1 MLLMSGKE
9 VSQSIREKLAVE
21 CKEFVSVH
29 GYAPTLAVVL
39 VGENPAS
46 QTYVSAKRQAC
57 EELGYG
63 HKDFTLP
70 ASTTQRELMEVVRQ
84 LNGDPAVHGI
94 LVQLPLP
101 KGLDE
106 DQVIEAIDPAKDVD
120 GFHPQNVGRLLIG
133 KDCFVSCTPKGVLA
147 MLDYYGIGTDG
158 KDVCIIGRSNIV
170 GKPMAALLMQRGRDA
185 TVTVCNTHTKELAA
199 HVRRADIVIAAAG
212 RPGTVTADMVKDG
225 AVVVDV
231 GTNRVEDASK
241 KKGWRLVGDVDFD
254 AVSPKC
260 SAISPV
266 PGGVGPMT
274 ITMLMANTLLAARR
288 QAGERV

>member
-9 VSQSIREKLAVE
+9 VSQSIREKLALE
-21 CKEFVSVH
+21 CKEFVSTY

-39 VGENPAS
+39 VGEDPAS
-46 QTYVSAKRQAC
+46 QTYVSAKKQAC
-57 EELGYG
+57 DELGYG
-63 HKDFTLP
+63 HRDFVLP

-84 LNGDPAVHGI
+84 LNEEPTVHGI

-106 DQVIEAIDPAKDVD
+106 EQVIEAIDPAKDVD

-133 KDCFVSCTPKGVLA
+133 KDCFISCTPKGVLA
-147 MLDYYGIGTDG
+147 MLDYYGIETDG
-158 KDVCIIGRSNIV
+158 KDVCIVGRSNIV

-185 TVTVCNTHTKELAA
+185 TVTVCNTHTKDLAG
-199 HVRRADIVIAAAG
+199 HVRRADIIIAAAG
-212 RPGTVTADMVKDG
+212 HPHTVTADMVKDG

-231 GTNRVEDASK
+231 GTNRVEDATK

-254 AVSPKC
+254 AVSQKC
-260 SAISPV
+260 RAISPV

-274 ITMLMANTLLAARR
+274 IMMLMGNTMLAARR

>member
-9 VSQSIREKLAVE
+9 VSQSIREKLADE
-21 CKEFVSVH
+21 CKSFVSTY

-39 VGENPAS
+39 VGEDPAS
-46 QTYVSAKRQAC
+46 QTYVASKKQAC
-57 EELGYG
+57 IDLGYG
-63 HKDFTLP
+63 HRDYVLP
-70 ASTTQRELMEVVRQ
+70 ATTTQQELMAVVHE
-84 LNGDPAVHGI
+84 LNNDASVHGI

-106 DQVIEAIDPAKDVD
+106 DAIIEAIDPAKDVD

-147 MLDYYGIGTDG
+147 MLDYYGIDTDG

-185 TVTVCNTHTKELAA
+185 TVTVCNTHTKDLSE

-212 RPGTVTADMVKDG
+212 HPHTVTADMVKDG

-231 GTNRVEDASK
+231 GTNRVEDATK

-260 SAISPV
+260 RAISPV

-274 ITMLMANTLLAARR
+274 ITMLMSNTMLAARR

>member
-9 VSQSIREKLAVE
+9 VSQSIREKLALE
-21 CKEFVSVH
+21 CKEFVSTY

-39 VGENPAS
+39 VGEDPAS
-46 QTYVSAKRQAC
+46 QTYVSAKKQAC
-57 EELGYG
+57 DELGYG
-63 HKDFTLP
+63 HRDFVLP

-84 LNGDPAVHGI
+84 LNEEPTVHGI

-101 KGLDE
+101 KGLNE
-106 DQVIEAIDPAKDVD
+106 EQVIEAIDPAKDVD

-133 KDCFVSCTPKGVLA
+133 KDCFISCTPKGVLA
-147 MLDYYGIGTDG
+147 MLDYYGIETDG
-158 KDVCIIGRSNIV
+158 KDVCIVGRSNIV

-185 TVTVCNTHTKELAA
+185 TVTVCNTHTKDLAD
-199 HVRRADIVIAAAG
+199 HVRRADIIIAAAG
-212 RPGTVTADMVKDG
+212 HPHTVTADMVKDG

-231 GTNRVEDASK
+231 GTNRVEDATR

-254 AVSPKC
+254 AVSQKC
-260 SAISPV
+260 RAISPV

-274 ITMLMANTLLAARR
+274 ITMLMGNTMLAARR

>member
-1 MLLMSGKE
+1 MSGKE

-21 CKEFVSVH
+21 CKEFMSTY

-39 VGENPAS
+39 VGEDPAS

-70 ASTTQRELMEVVRQ
+70 SSTSQRELMEVVRQ
-84 LNGDPAVHGI
+84 LNEDSTVHGI

-106 DQVIEAIDPAKDVD
+106 DQVIEAIDPVKDVD

-147 MLDYYGIGTDG
+147 MLDYYGIETDG
-158 KDVCIIGRSNIV
+158 TDVCIIGRSNIV

-185 TVTVCNTHTKELAA
+185 TVTVCNTHTKDLAD
-199 HVRRADIVIAAAG
+199 HVRRADIIIAAAG
-212 RPGTVTADMVKDG
+212 HPHTVTADMVKDG
-225 AVVVDV
+225 AVVIDV
-231 GTNRVEDASK
+231 GTNRIEDVTK

-254 AVSPKC
+254 SVSQKC
-260 SAISPV
+260 RAISPV

-274 ITMLMANTLLAARR
+274 ITMLMGNTMLAARR

>member
-1 MLLMSGKE
+1 MSGKE
-9 VSQSIREKLAVE
+9 VSQSIREKLALE
-21 CKEFVSVH
+21 CKEFVSTY

-39 VGENPAS
+39 VGEDPAS
-46 QTYVSAKRQAC
+46 QTYVSAKKQAC
-57 EELGYG
+57 DELGYG
-63 HKDFTLP
+63 HRDFVLP

-84 LNGDPAVHGI
+84 LNEEPTVHGI

-101 KGLDE
+101 KGLNE
-106 DQVIEAIDPAKDVD
+106 EQVIEAIDPAKDVD

-133 KDCFVSCTPKGVLA
+133 KDCFISCTPKGVLA
-147 MLDYYGIGTDG
+147 MLDYYGIETDG
-158 KDVCIIGRSNIV
+158 KDVCIVGRSNIV

-185 TVTVCNTHTKELAA
+185 TVTVCNTHTKDLAD
-199 HVRRADIVIAAAG
+199 HVRRADIIIAAAG
-212 RPGTVTADMVKDG
+212 HPHTVTADMVKDG

-231 GTNRVEDASK
+231 GTNRVEDATR

-254 AVSPKC
+254 AVSQKC
-260 SAISPV
+260 RAISPV

-274 ITMLMANTLLAARR
+274 ITMLMGNTMLAARR

>member
-1 MLLMSGKE
+1 MSGKE
-9 VSQSIREKLAVE
+9 VSQSIREKLALE
-21 CKEFVSVH
+21 CKEFVSTY

-39 VGENPAS
+39 VGEDPAS
-46 QTYVSAKRQAC
+46 QTYVSAKKQAC
-57 EELGYG
+57 DELGYG
-63 HKDFTLP
+63 HRDFVLP

-84 LNGDPAVHGI
+84 LNEEPTVHGI

-106 DQVIEAIDPAKDVD
+106 EQVIEAIDPAKDVD

-133 KDCFVSCTPKGVLA
+133 KDCFISCTPKGVLA
-147 MLDYYGIGTDG
+147 MLDYYGIETDG
-158 KDVCIIGRSNIV
+158 KDVCIVGRSNIV

-185 TVTVCNTHTKELAA
+185 TVTVCNTHTKDLAG
-199 HVRRADIVIAAAG
+199 HVRRADIIIAAAG
-212 RPGTVTADMVKDG
+212 HPHTVTADMVKDG

-231 GTNRVEDASK
+231 GTNRVEDATK

-254 AVSPKC
+254 AVSQKC
-260 SAISPV
+260 RAISPV

-274 ITMLMANTLLAARR
+274 IMMLMGNTMLAARR

>member
-1 MLLMSGKE
+1 MSGKE
-9 VSQSIREKLAVE
+9 VSQSIREKLALE
-21 CKEFVSVH
+21 CKEFVSTY

-39 VGENPAS
+39 VGEDPAS
-46 QTYVSAKRQAC
+46 QTYVSAKKQAC
-57 EELGYG
+57 DELGYG
-63 HKDFTLP
+63 HRDFVLP

-84 LNGDPAVHGI
+84 LNEEPTVHGI

-106 DQVIEAIDPAKDVD
+106 EQVIEAIDPAKDVD

-133 KDCFVSCTPKGVLA
+133 KDCFISCTPKGVLA
-147 MLDYYGIGTDG
+147 MLDYYGIETDG
-158 KDVCIIGRSNIV
+158 KDVCIVGRSNIV

-185 TVTVCNTHTKELAA
+185 TVTVCNTHTKDLAD
-199 HVRRADIVIAAAG
+199 HVRRADIIIAAAG
-212 RPGTVTADMVKDG
+212 HPHTVTADMVKDG

-231 GTNRVEDASK
+231 GTNRVEDATR

-254 AVSPKC
+254 AVSQKC
-260 SAISPV
+260 RAISPV

-274 ITMLMANTLLAARR
+274 ITMLMGNTMLAARR